1 MTRFIPVAC
10 ALLAP
15 LALAASAA
23 FHDLSL
29 EDLEGKPFDAR
40 ALRGKVV
47 LVVNTASRCGLTPQ
61 YEKLEAL
68 HRRFKDRGLVV
79 LGVPSNDFGAQEPGS
94 PEEIREFCASRY
106 EVSFP
111 LLAKAKVTGDDK
123 CALYRLLTTSEG
135 HTGEV
140 RWNFTKF
147 LVDREGRVVG
157 RFEPRVAPDD
167 AALVAAVERA
177 LGEAR

>member
-1 MTRFIPVAC
+1 MSRTLPLAF

-15 LALAASAA
+15 LALAASATIY
-23 FHDLSL
+23 DLSL
-29 EDLEGKPFDAR
+29 EDLEGQPFDAR

-61 YEKLEAL
+61 YEQLEAL

-79 LGVPSNDFGAQEPGS
+79 LGVPSNDFGAQEPGT
-94 PEEIREFCASRY
+94 PEEIREFCARRF

-111 LLAKAKVTGDDK
+111 LLAKAKVTGDEK
-123 CALYRLLTTSEG
+123 CLLYRLLTESEG
-135 HTGEV
+135 HAGEV

-147 LVDREGRVVG
+147 LVDRDGRVVG

-167 AALVAAVERA
+167 PALVAAVERA